1 MVAEYVE
8 LGSLRVVPM
17 VRAVI
22 MMVMG
27 LLLPVHG
34 GMIKVRQQVHGR
46 SRLRQCHSLPKHGK
60 KHDEKNG

>member
-1 MVAEYVE
+1 
-8 LGSLRVVPM
+8 
-17 VRAVI
+17 